1 VIRPLLLTRVTER
14 MRIQRSVLMLVS
26 ASLFTAF
33 GQTLPAPTGSQP
45 VGRLMLVWSD
55 QTRIEDAGPTAGK
68 AREVAAYVFYPA
80 NATGGSR
87 VEYYPGL
94 AGLENAPE
102 TRFLRQ
108 QFGGVWTAVTA
119 GTIRTNAFNAP
130 PMALNPTRFPVLI
143 FSPGLLAPV
152 LAYQLQF
159 EELASHGYVVFGL
172 EHGTDSA
179 LIVRPDRTLL
189 PYVSRTQPDQGPP
202 TVAGLEANRDQVI
215 RKTADIVFAMD
226 QIERIAK
233 QPGSVFP
240 DAHNAFAVRLLRNR
254 LDLSRIGVFG
264 HSEGGKAAIRAC
276 QIDTRVRACL
286 NQDGEMFGI
295 PFGSVDPIPSLIP
308 GKPINTPVAVLYVAE
323 PGVPDAQL
331 AAVRVTRQQYEDW
344 RAAKNRALRTFLQRE
359 SRNSL
364 LVTITAPGYVHA
376 SFMDIRLLAPNPPLQ
391 AVTNHG
397 TGTNITRAFFD
408 ARFRRGDQKDWA
420 VFESSPGE
428 GIKVERLGG
437 KP

>member
-1 VIRPLLLTRVTER
+1 MSTW
-14 MRIQRSVLMLVS
+14 RSVLTLIS
-26 ASLFTAF
+26 ASLCTAF
-33 GQTLPAPTGSQP
+33 GQTTLPAPTGP
-45 VGRLMLVWSD
+45 KAVGRLMVVWSD
-55 QTRIEDAGPTAGK
+55 QTRTEDVGPTAGK

-80 NATGGSR
+80 KPTGGSR

-94 AGLENAPE
+94 TGFENVAE

-108 QFGGVWTAVTA
+108 QFGGAWNAVTA
-119 GTIRTNAFNAP
+119 GIIRTNAFDAP
-130 PMALNPTRFPVLI
+130 PMPMGNTRFPVLI

-152 LAYQLQF
+152 LAYQLQL
-159 EELASHGYVVFGL
+159 EELASNGYVVFGL

-179 LIVRPDRTLL
+179 LIVRPDHTLL

-215 RKTADIVFAMD
+215 RRTADIVFAMN

-233 QPGSVFP
+233 QPGSVF
-240 DAHNAFAVRLLRNR
+240 RNR
-254 LDLSRIGVFG
+254 LDLSRIGAFG

-295 PFGSVDPIPSLIP
+295 PFGSTDPIPSLIT
-308 GKPINTPVAVLYVAE
+308 GKLINAPVAVLYVAE
-323 PGVPDAQL
+323 PGIPDAEL
-331 AAVRVTRQQYEDW
+331 AAVGVTRQQYEGW
-344 RAAKNRALRTFLQRE
+344 RAAKNRALRNFLQRD

-376 SFMDIRLLAPNPPLQ
+376 SFMDIRLLAPNPPPQ
-391 AVTNHG
+391 AFTNHR

-408 ARFRRGDQKDWA
+408 ARLGIGARKDWA
-420 VFESSPGE
+420 TFEGSPGE
-428 GIKVERLGG
+428 GIKVERLSG

>member
-1 VIRPLLLTRVTER
+1 MV
-14 MRIQRSVLMLVS
+14 
-26 ASLFTAF
+26 
-33 GQTLPAPTGSQP
+33 
-45 VGRLMLVWSD
+45 VWSD
-55 QTRIEDAGPTAGK
+55 QARTEDVGPTAGK

-80 NATGGSR
+80 RATGGNR

-94 AGLENAPE
+94 AGLENVAE

-108 QFGGVWTAVTA
+108 QFGGVWNAVTA
-119 GTIRTNAFNAP
+119 GAIRTNAFDAP
-130 PMALNPTRFPVLI
+130 PMPLGRTRFPVLI

-152 LAYQLQF
+152 LAYQLQL

-179 LIVRPDRTLL
+179 LIVRPDHTLL
-189 PYVSRTQPDQGPP
+189 PYVSRAQFDKGPP

-215 RKTADIVFAMD
+215 RRTADIVFGMN
-226 QIERIAK
+226 QIERTAK
-233 QPGSVFP
+233 QPGSVF
-240 DAHNAFAVRLLRNR
+240 RNR

-264 HSEGGKAAIRAC
+264 HSEGGKATIRAC

-295 PFGSVDPIPSLIP
+295 PFGSIDPIPSLI
-308 GKPINTPVAVLYVAE
+308 NAPVAVLYVAE
-323 PGVPDAQL
+323 PGIPDAQL

-344 RAAKNRALRTFLQRE
+344 RAAKNRALRNFLQRD

-376 SFMDIRLLAPNPPLQ
+376 SFMDIRLLAPNPPPQ
-391 AVTNHG
+391 AVTNHRA
-397 TGTNITRAFFD
+397 GTNITRAFFD
-408 ARFRRGDQKDWA
+408 ARFHTGDQKDWA
-420 VFESSPGE
+420 TFEASPGE
-428 GIKVERLGG
+428 GIKVERLSGM
-437 KP
+437 P

>member
-1 VIRPLLLTRVTER
+1 MV
-14 MRIQRSVLMLVS
+14 
-26 ASLFTAF
+26 
-33 GQTLPAPTGSQP
+33 
-45 VGRLMLVWSD
+45 VWSD
-55 QTRIEDAGPTAGK
+55 QTRTEDVGPTAGK

-80 NATGGSR
+80 KPTGGSR

-94 AGLENAPE
+94 TGLENAPE
-102 TRFLRQ
+102 TRLLRQ
-108 QFGGVWTAVTA
+108 QFGGVWNAVTA
-119 GTIRTNAFNAP
+119 GTIRTNAFDAP

-143 FSPGLLAPV
+143 FSPGLPAPV
-152 LAYQLQF
+152 LAYQLQL
-159 EELASHGYVVFGL
+159 EELASRGYVVFGL

-179 LIVRPDRTLL
+179 LIVRPDHTLL
-189 PYVSRTQPDQGPP
+189 PYVSRAQPDEGPP

-215 RKTADIVFAMD
+215 RRTADIVFAMN

-233 QPGSVFP
+233 QPGSFP
-240 DAHNAFAVRLLRNR
+240 NAHNAFAVREFPNAHNAFAVREFPNAHNAFAVTLMFRNR

-264 HSEGGKAAIRAC
+264 HSQGGKAAIRAC

-295 PFGSVDPIPSLIP
+295 PFGSTDPIPSLIP
-308 GKPINTPVAVLYVAE
+308 GKPIHAPVAVLYVAE
-323 PGVPDAQL
+323 PGIPDAQL

-344 RAAKNRALRTFLQRE
+344 RAAKNRALRNFLQRE

-376 SFMDIRLLAPNPPLQ
+376 SFMDIRLLAPNPPPQ
-391 AVTNHG
+391 AVMNHR
-397 TGTNITRAFFD
+397 TGVNITRAFFD
-408 ARFRRGDQKDWA
+408 ARFRTGDQKDWA
-420 VFESSPGE
+420 TFEASPGE
-428 GIKVERLGG
+428 GIKVERLSG